1 MSTLKETET
10 FTAIVLPGDTKVRE
24 LTPEGIAEHVNLA
37 PLPGIIVFGRHKDCA
52 RMLRFAEPQERTE
65 LFDALK
71 LPQVTVLPVT
81 KTSSWLCL
89 PANRNQYEKRVDTYS
104 PFFIKAKAPLPLLFE
119 TQALSM
125 FDPVLARV
133 YKQRRTWLIYEDIN
147 ERFPTAQIEMLRTA
161 FTYMQKMGSFQRE
174 VTIARAQVQPKF
186 ALPKDL
192 LAALE
197 VAVATTERPIET
209 MVKYA
214 LKLASAK
221 LVKLEDLGSG
231 QYRVNYH
238 YKDYDD
244 SVVIDDR
251 LTVISSGIC
260 LSGRD
265 REQDLTSVVFV
276 KDKRDE
282 AHDYDD

>member
-1 MSTLKETET
+1 MMEKT

-24 LTPEGIAEHVNLA
+24 LTPEGIVEYTKLT
-37 PLPGIIVFGRHKDCA
+37 PQSGIIVFGKHKDFA
-52 RMLRFAEPQERTE
+52 DPLRFAEPHERTE

-71 LPQVTVLPVT
+71 LPQVTVLPVM

-89 PANRNQYEKRVDTYS
+89 PVNRNQYGKSV
-104 PFFIKAKAPLPLLFE
+104 KAKAPLPLLFE
-119 TQALSM
+119 TNPVSM

-147 ERFPTAQIEMLRTA
+147 ERFPAGQIDLLRTA
-161 FTYMQKMGSFQRE
+161 FTYMENMGGYQ
-174 VTIARAQVQPKF
+174 TQPKF
-186 ALPKDL
+186 ALPKEL
-192 LAALE
+192 REALE
-197 VAVATTERPIET
+197 LAVATTERPIER

-214 LKLASAK
+214 LKLAGAT
-221 LVKLEDLGSG
+221 LVKLEDMGNG

-244 SVVIDDR
+244 SVIINDK

-265 REQDLTSVVFV
+265 MEQDLTSIVFV
-276 KDKRDE
+276 LDKKHRE
-282 AHDYDD
+282 DDNDD